1 MNFHESLVCSIIEG
15 KLANPN
21 LTPDKKA
28 LADGTLALADYVVW
42 RYSPETQVNGA
53 GVAQSNGKGPHL

>member
-21 LTPDKKA
+21 LTFDNKS
-28 LADGTLALADYVVW
+28 LADGTLALADYVVA

-53 GVAQSNGKGPHL
+53 SVAHSNGKGLHL